1 MHINKLK
8 LTLTLTNSLIIMKR
22 KYCTSTM
29 LPFCMALLFSVFML
43 QSGFAQQRPLSVS
56 GKITST
62 EDGMGIPG
70 ASVVVEGANSS
81 TTTDFDGNYKIN
93 VKSDAV
99 LKFSFV
105 GYTTQR
111 VSVNNRT
118 SINVAMQIESADLK
132 EVVVIGYGT
141 QKKKV
146 STASTSIVSGKD
158 IQSVASLD
166 VLNALQG
173 QAAGV
178 NITSSS
184 GQPGAAMKIEI
195 RGAGTI
201 GNRDPLYVVDGVPI
215 DNGIGYLDASVIER
229 VDVLKDASA
238 ASIYGARAANGV
250 VLVTTKKGK
259 EGKIN
264 VSFDSYTGIQRVAK
278 RLDLLNTQEYTYL
291 TDEGRVNSG
300 LAPLYPSAVV
310 AGLPNHDWQSD
321 MFKDGAIKQNH
332 SVMIT
337 AGDKRSSIATGFSY
351 YGQEGLIGSSLANQS
366 NYRRLT
372 FTVNSATD
380 VIADRLKIGENFS
393 FANINSRGIADGGIY
408 GNSVQGFLH
417 AAPIDVPYN
426 ADGSFAHSIIS
437 VARVNPL
444 AALYYSNFNETITN
458 RYVANIYAELKLIQ
472 GLTFKTSFGVDVS
485 DSGNRSYNPIYTLSS
500 NNINTVSS
508 VTQNSNNGIGWSF
521 ENTLNYK
528 FNIKDI
534 HHFDV
539 LIGTSAK
546 EKKSEYLSGKGFYLK
561 RDGFQYAYLSNT
573 VYGGTAASAPVISGS
588 PYTYTS
594 LSSFGRLFYDYNNKY
609 LLSASV
615 RRDGSSEFGP
625 NNKYAIFP
633 AASLGWNVD
642 KESFFPQNNVLNTL
656 KLRASWGQNG
666 NDQFSKQ
673 FAYSSTV
680 STYDK
685 SYQFGNGAIQ
695 SLTPGGVSDSS
706 SNPDLKW
713 ETSEQ
718 IDYGFDARLFNGL
731 DVVFDYYNKT
741 TKDWLVQ
748 PPVTETTGLAAPF
761 VNGGDVRNR
770 GVELGLNYKGNV
782 GKNWTYGISANI
794 SHNQNEVTRI
804 ANAEGIIHGDG
815 GILSP
820 SIDELNR
827 VQVGQPMG
835 YFYGLKTAGI
845 FQTQAEIDAYAVNGV
860 KIQPNAQP
868 GDVKFV
874 DLNGVDPITGK
885 LTGKPD
891 GKIDLSDKTK
901 IGDPNPK
908 YTFGLNFEVAYK
920 AFDLAL
926 YSYGVSGN
934 QNVFALQ
941 GYTTAILNRWTGPG
955 TSNTIPRVT
964 ALSDTNGNYT
974 HFSDLYLQDGSFYR
988 IKNITI
994 GCDIAK
1000 LMNKPMAFSKLRF
1013 YVSANNL
1020 FTFTKYQG
1028 MDPEVGYGYAGWG
1041 KGIDVGSYPQPR
1053 VYTIGLNANF

>member
-1 MHINKLK
+1 
-8 LTLTLTNSLIIMKR
+8 MKR
-22 KYCTSTM
+22 KYCTTTM
-29 LPFCMALLFSVFML
+29 LPFCMAVLLSVFTL
-43 QSGFAQQRPLSVS
+43 QSSFAQQRPLSVS

-70 ASVVVEGANSS
+70 VSVVVEGANSS

-99 LKFSFV
+99 IKFSFV
-105 GYTTQR
+105 GFKTQR
-111 VSVNNRT
+111 ISVNNRN
-118 SINVAMQIESADLK
+118 SINVVMQIESADLK

-158 IQSVASLD
+158 IRNVASID

-173 QAAGV
+173 QTSGV
-178 NITSSS
+178 NITSTS
-184 GQPGAAMKIEI
+184 GQPGAGMKIEI

-215 DNGIGYLDASVIER
+215 DNGIGYLDPSVIER

-259 EGKIN
+259 EGVMN
-264 VSFDSYTGIQRVAK
+264 VTFDSYTGIQRVAK
-278 RLDLLNTQEYTYL
+278 RLDLLNTQEYTYI

-310 AGLPNHDWQSD
+310 AGLPNNDWQSD

-332 SVMIT
+332 SVMMT
-337 AGDKRSSIATGFSY
+337 GGDKRSSIATGFSY
-351 YGQEGLIGSSLANQS
+351 YGQEGLIGNSLANQS

-372 FTVNSATD
+372 FTVNSAMD
-380 VIADRLKIGENFS
+380 IIADRLKIGENFS

-408 GNSVQGFLH
+408 GNSVRGFLQ

-437 VARVNPL
+437 VDRVNPL
-444 AALYYSNFNETITN
+444 AALYYNNFNETKTN

-472 GLTFKTSFGVDVS
+472 GLIFKTSFGVDIS
-485 DSGNRSYNPIYTLSS
+485 DSGYRSYSPIYNLSS

-508 VTQNSNNGIGWSF
+508 VTQNSNKGIGWSF

-546 EKKSEYLSGKGFYLK
+546 EKKSENLSGKGFNLK

-573 VYGGTAASAPVISGS
+573 VYDGTAATAPVISGS

-685 SYQFGNGAIQ
+685 SYQFGNGASQ
-695 SLTPGGVSDSS
+695 PLTPGGVSDSS

-748 PPVTETTGLAAPF
+748 PPVTETTGLTAPF

-770 GVELGLNYKGNV
+770 GVELGLNYKGIV

-804 ANAEGIIHGDG
+804 ANAEQIIHGDG
-815 GILSP
+815 SILFNG
-820 SIDELNR
+820 IDELNR

-835 YFYGLKTAGI
+835 YFYGLQTAGI
-845 FQTQAEIDAYAVNGV
+845 FQTQAEVDAYSVGGT
-860 KIQPNAQP
+860 KIQPSALP

-874 DLNGVDPITGK
+874 DLNG
-885 LTGKPD
+885 D
-891 GKIDLSDKTK
+891 GKIDLNDKTK

-920 AFDLAL
+920 AFDLSL

-941 GYTTAILNRWTGPG
+941 GNTTAILNRWTGPG
-955 TSNTIPRVT
+955 TSNNIPRVT
-964 ALSDTNGNYT
+964 ALSDANGNYT
-974 HFSDLYLQDGSFYR
+974 RFSDLYLQDGSFYR
-988 IKNITI
+988 IKNLTI

-1013 YVSANNL
+1013 YVAANNL

-1041 KGIDVGSYPQPR
+1041 KGIDVGYYPQPR
-1053 VYTIGLNANF
+1053 VFIIGLNANF